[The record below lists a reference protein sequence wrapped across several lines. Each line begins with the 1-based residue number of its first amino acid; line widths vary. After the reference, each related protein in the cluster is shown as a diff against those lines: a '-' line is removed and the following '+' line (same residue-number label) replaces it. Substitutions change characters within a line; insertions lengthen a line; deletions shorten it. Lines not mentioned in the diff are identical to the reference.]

1 MYVDADPEAAPG
13 RRGGVASMASGAGP
27 TVRRLVART
36 RCLAAAASR
45 LIMGPWAAQN
55 AGGHAGGSSGNCGRQ
70 FYAEGRVLGSRT
82 RLSCR
87 LPL

>member
-1 MYVDADPEAAPG
+1 MPAAILNGEVHVRVLVYVRPRPG
-13 RRGGVASMASGAGP
+13 RRRVA
-27 TVRRLVART
+27 ARK
-36 RCLAAAASR
+36 
-45 LIMGPWAAQN
+45 GHGAAQN

-82 RLSCR
+82 RLICR